1 MFDRNFSST
10 LDHHPAKKPLD
21 QLIIGSI
28 DHWIK
33 GPCDQ
38 SSSDDEELL
47 RPIMSM
53 STEKMKD
60 SKQSVKTEERD
71 ASKKQQCPVCL
82 LFLPQETIQH
92 HTNACLDSKA
102 DPEAMLYIEIM
113 FSVSDDI
120 QVIESDEESILT
132 MTNEHSGEKPNPE
145 RLEPEALKVRIKEV
159 VKQLSAKV
167 GDDSSRINV
176 RRKTLWGDYLEYRR
190 RAWTCKTRPLRVV
203 FIGEPAVDDGG
214 PKREFFAGM
223 TSLSM
228 SFQSLFKFYV
238 T

>member
-1 MFDRNFSST
+1 MPSPDFVFVKAVGEQLVELSNIREWNYKILKQQTGQGPVYVRSKFFIDIGSSSSEET
-10 LDHHPAKKPLD
+10 S
-21 QLIIGSI
+21 GSI

-38 SSSDDEELL
+38 SSSDDKELL

-60 SKQSVKTEERD
+60 RKQSVKTEERD

-92 HTNACLDSKA
+92 HTNACLNSKA
-102 DPEAMLYIEIM
+102 DPEAMLYNEIM
-113 FSVSDDI
+113 FRVSDDI

-132 MTNEHSGEKPNPE
+132 MTNEHSGEKPKPE

-190 RAWTCKTRPLRVV
+190 RA
-203 FIGEPAVDDGG
+203 
-214 PKREFFAGM
+214 
-223 TSLSM
+223 
-228 SFQSLFKFYV
+228 
-238 T
+238 